1 MSSVL
6 EKFNEMMNEFML
18 KMINAFPFEPKL
30 KTYYNAFKISK
41 MYKEQLPIEIFMG
54 GCMDF
59 SDQIKSRNVDFFIN
73 RPSFVDKCVRASS
86 FVDDTGLRGKWD
98 ETSELTKNSIWDY
111 VQTLYVLGEI
121 YINKDPNLVNKINVI
136 YNNMSISELQ
146 RFNDENVKE
155 FSSEFKSKIE

>member
-30 KTYYNAFKISK
+30 KTYHNAFKISK
-41 MYKEQLPIEIFMG
+41 MYKQQLPIEIFMG

-73 RPSFVDKCVRASS
+73 RPGFVDKCVRASS

-121 YINKDPNLVNKINVI
+121 YINKDPNLINKINNI
-136 YNNMSISELQ
+136 YNSMSISELQ

-155 FSSEFKSKIE
+155 FSPEFKSKIE